1 MLQFYYYTWQNKYS
15 TSLTIQ
21 NIGSMR
27 VPSQGDISEF
37 WSDRFNLISL
47 QVTRK
52 FKNLDVYLGIEN
64 ILNFR
69 QKNPIRSFENPYSD
83 NFDASMIW
91 GPVMGRIAYFGIRK
105 NFN

>member
-1 MLQFYYYTWQNKYS
+1 
-15 TSLTIQ
+15 
-21 NIGSMR
+21 MR

-91 GPVMGRIAYFGIRK
+91 GPVMGRTAYFGIRK